1 MRIIGIDPGTGIL
14 GFGIIEVV
22 KGKPV
27 LVDGGVI
34 RTPVKEDD
42 AVRLQTIYDELT
54 DIIADTKPDEMA
66 VEKLFFARNVTT
78 AMTVAQARGVVL
90 LTAMQ
95 AGLKIAEYTPMQIKQ
110 ALTGYGKA
118 EKKQIQEMVRVV
130 LNLKEI
136 PKPDDAAD
144 AIACA
149 ITHSMTLRVS

>member
-54 DIIADTKPDEMA
+54 DIIAETRPDEMA
-66 VEKLFFARNVTT
+66 VEKLFFAQNVTT

-95 AGLKIAEYTPMQIKQ
+95 AGLKIAEYTPLQIKQ
-110 ALTGYGKA
+110 ALTGYGRA
-118 EKKQIQEMVRVV
+118 DKKQIQEMVRIV
-130 LNLKEI
+130 LNLKEV

-144 AIACA
+144 AIAAA
-149 ITHSMTLRVS
+149 ITHSMNLRVK